1 MIYDDWIAVLHRLR
15 EQRHSCVLIT
25 VLSERGS
32 VPRDSGSKMVVTAH
46 ETFLTIGGGH
56 LEFQC
61 IRQAREL
68 LTAGASSPHCEDFSL
83 GARLGQCCGGMTRI
97 LFEPLLQQQPAI
109 YVFGAGHVGQALVNL
124 LATLPCH
131 VHWIDSRAGQF
142 AQVPPGVT
150 PLQPEDP
157 IDCVASAPAASY
169 FVVMTHHHP
178 LDLALCEAI
187 LKRGDFHYAGVIGS
201 QTKAQRFRY
210 RLEGKGV
217 NSALLSRL
225 RCPIGLPE
233 VTGKLP
239 AEIAIAVA
247 GEIISVYQQQ
257 LAQHQLQPVLSQAG

>member
-1 MIYDDWIAVLHRLR
+1 MSYHDWITVLHRLR
-15 EQRHSCVLIT
+15 EQRQSCVLVT

-32 VPRDSGSKMVVTAH
+32 VPRDSGSKMVVTADDS
-46 ETFLTIGGGH
+46 FLTIGGGH

-61 IRQAREL
+61 IRQAREML
-68 LTAGASSPHCEDFSL
+68 SAGTQSPHCEDFSL

-97 LFEPLLQQQPAI
+97 LFEPLMQQQPAVH
-109 YVFGAGHVGQALVNL
+109 VFGAGHVGQALVSL
-124 LATLPCH
+124 LTTLPCH
-131 VHWIDSRAGQF
+131 IHWIDSRDGQF
-142 AQVPPGVT
+142 ARVPPGVT
-150 PLQPEDP
+150 ALQPEDP
-157 IDCVASAPAASY
+157 LDCVASAAPGSY
-169 FVVMTHHHP
+169 FIVMTHHHP

-187 LKRGDFHYAGVIGS
+187 LKRGDFRYAGVIGS

-217 NSALLSRL
+217 NREVLSRL
-225 RCPIGLPE
+225 RCPMGLPE

-257 LAQHQLQPVLSQAG
+257 AAQAACPPQLSQAG